1 MVLICHG
8 PEIVL
13 RYGTC
18 GAEIK
23 HVGYEPG
30 QPWPAAEALGWAIA
44 KGPRGKPSWDYRR
57 PQCLADQN
65 EPMDVVG
72 EDSPASSKRR
82 Q

>member
-13 RYGTC
+13 RCGTC

-30 QPWPAAEALGWAIA
+30 QPWPAAKALGWAIA
-44 KGPRGKPSWDYRR
+44 RGPRDKPGWDYAC

-72 EDSPASSKRR
+72 PPASSKRR

>member
-30 QPWPAAEALGWAIA
+30 QPWPAAKVLGWTIA
-44 KGPRGKPSWDYRR
+44 KGPREIPGWDYRC

-65 EPMDVVG
+65 EPMDVVR

-82 Q
+82 R